1 MYFGFRTLSRGCEA
15 RSGYSQP
22 RLEFITEWYNNNGE
36 SGESTLFVP
45 ISMKQEN
52 HKSRGR
58 PRAFERDDV
67 LDRAIISFWAHGY
80 NGASIDTLTKN
91 MGINRPSLYGTFG
104 SKHDLFMAAIDRYA
118 MTLGCLP
125 FSAFQSEAGVREAVA
140 DFFALTI
147 RSATSKGKPKG
158 CLIASVATIEAEKD
172 HQVREKLS
180 DIFAETDRVI
190 TDYFR
195 AAQEV
200 GRLPGGHEPQALAR
214 MVIAVTHSIATR
226 ARAGGSRKQLS
237 VMVDDFMALLFPG

>member
-1 MYFGFRTLSRGCEA
+1 MTFLTERLS
-15 RSGYSQP
+15 
-22 RLEFITEWYNNNGE
+22 
-36 SGESTLFVP
+36 
-45 ISMKQEN
+45 
-52 HKSRGR
+52 
-58 PRAFERDDV
+58 
-67 LDRAIISFWAHGY
+67 SFWAQGY
-80 NGASIDTLTKN
+80 NGASIDTLTES

-104 SKHDLFMAAIDRYA
+104 SKHDLFLEAIDRYA
-118 MTLGCLP
+118 VTLGCLP
-125 FSAFQSEAGVREAVA
+125 FRAFQVQAGVREAVA
-140 DFFALTI
+140 EFFALSI
-147 RSATSKGKPKG
+147 RCATSKGKPKG

-172 HQVREKLS
+172 GQVQEKLS
-180 DIFAETDRVI
+180 GIFAETDRVI